1 MAPKYLCKTRQI
13 FLLRALR
20 RSDSYLWACRQLYS
34 IFDSYTIVVSC
45 FTVHS
50 LNVMAETTAAYLSI
64 LKLHSALL
72 QCQLMFFFS
81 FFVTFFFLLFTV
93 FLNGMHLS
101 SINFCLVC
109 LGYFLPFISFCLIKY
124 IPFSF
129 YISNV
134 FHMFKFL

>member
-81 FFVTFFFLLFTV
+81 FFVTFFFTFHCIFKWNAFILYKLLFSLFRLFFAFHF
-93 FLNGMHLS
+93 FLFNKIYPIL
-101 SINFCLVC
+101 FL
-109 LGYFLPFISFCLIKY
+109 YF
-124 IPFSF
+124 
-129 YISNV
+129 
-134 FHMFKFL
+134 